1 MIEGGIRMR
10 FSIQYQNTSG
20 KWIVL
25 DTLEGFSFV
34 GSYRTEEDAMLAALA
49 LEERSRQQRPASNTS
64 MVA

>member
-1 MIEGGIRMR
+1 MVEGGSRMR

-25 DTLEGFSFV
+25 DTLEGFSYV
-34 GSYRTEEDAMLAALA
+34 GSYRTEEDAMLGALA
-49 LEERSRQQRPASNTS
+49 HEERSRQQRPAPNSS

>member
-1 MIEGGIRMR
+1 MIEGGSRMR

-20 KWIVL
+20 KWIVI
-25 DTLEGFSFV
+25 DTLEGFSYV

-49 LEERSRQQRPASNTS
+49 QEERSRQLRPQRASN

>member
-1 MIEGGIRMR
+1 MR

-20 KWIVL
+20 KWIVI
-25 DTLEGFSFV
+25 DTVEGFSYV

-49 LEERSRQQRPASNTS
+49 QEERTRQQRGTHPSN

>member
-1 MIEGGIRMR
+1 MR

-34 GSYRTEEDAMLAALA
+34 GSYWTEEDALLAALA
-49 LEERSRQQRPASNTS
+49 QEERSRQQRQAPVPSL
-64 MVA
+64 VA

>member
-1 MIEGGIRMR
+1 MR

-20 KWIVL
+20 KWIVI
-25 DTLEGFSFV
+25 DTLEGFSYV

-49 LEERSRQQRPASNTS
+49 QEERSRQLRPQRASN

>member
-1 MIEGGIRMR
+1 MR

-20 KWIVL
+20 KWIVI
-25 DTLEGFSFV
+25 DTLEGFSYV

-49 LEERSRQQRPASNTS
+49 QEERTRQQRGTQPSN

>member
-1 MIEGGIRMR
+1 MR

>member
-1 MIEGGIRMR
+1 MR

-20 KWIVL
+20 KWIVI

-49 LEERSRQQRPASNTS
+49 QEERSRQQSPQRASNL
-64 MVA
+64 VA